1 MQSNSLGHK
10 SGGGLVSS
18 GRRRFV
24 AGLGA
29 ALAAPLITLPGAT
42 HAMDA
47 SRTLHFLNTHTNEV
61 LEVTYAVAG
70 RYVAS
75 ALENAR
81 HFLRDFRNGAMHDID
96 PALLDQLHRLAAAT
110 STRAPFEVI
119 SGYRSPETNA
129 MLQKQGHGVA
139 TNSLHLQGR
148 AIDIRL
154 ADVSLEDLRDAA
166 LSMRAGGVGYYPSA
180 ESNFVHVDTGRVR
193 TWG

>member
-1 MQSNSLGHK
+1 MQSSVFDHK
-10 SGGGLVSS
+10 RGGAPVSS

-29 ALAAPLITLPGAT
+29 ALAAPLITLPGTAR
-42 HAMDA
+42 AMEV
-47 SRTLHFLNTHTNEV
+47 SRTLHFLHTHTDEV

-75 ALENAR
+75 ALENVR

-96 PALLDQLHRLAAAT
+96 PALLDQLYRLAAAT

>member
-1 MQSNSLGHK
+1 M
-10 SGGGLVSS
+10 
-18 GRRRFV
+18 
-24 AGLGA
+24 
-29 ALAAPLITLPGAT
+29 LAAPLITLPGTVRA
-42 HAMDA
+42 ADG
-47 SRTLHFLNTHTNEV
+47 SRTIHFLHTHTDEV

-75 ALENAR
+75 ALENVR

-154 ADVSLEDLRDAA
+154 ADVSLGDLRDAA

-180 ESNFVHVDTGRVR
+180 ESNFVHIDTGRVR
-193 TWG
+193 TW

>member
-1 MQSNSLGHK
+1 
-10 SGGGLVSS
+10 
-18 GRRRFV
+18 
-24 AGLGA
+24 
-29 ALAAPLITLPGAT
+29 
-42 HAMDA
+42 MDA
-47 SRTLHFLNTHTNEV
+47 SRTLHFLNTHTNEA

-70 RYVAS
+70 RYVAP
-75 ALENAR
+75 ALESVR
-81 HFLRDFRNGAMHDID
+81 HFLRDFRNGATHDID

-166 LSMRAGGVGYYPSA
+166 LSMHAGGVGYYPSA
-180 ESNFVHVDTGRVR
+180 ESNFVHIDTGRVR
-193 TWG
+193 AW

>member
-1 MQSNSLGHK
+1 MQSNFVGRESR
-10 SGGGLVSS
+10 GGLVSS
-18 GRRRFV
+18 ARRRFV
-24 AGLGA
+24 GGLGA
-29 ALAAPLITLPGAT
+29 MLAAPLITVPGTVRA
-42 HAMDA
+42 AEG
-47 SRTLHFLNTHTNEV
+47 SRTIHFLHTHTNEV

-75 ALENAR
+75 ALENVQ
-81 HFLRDFRNGAMHDID
+81 HFLRDFRNGAMHEID

-110 STRAPFEVI
+110 STKAPFEVI

-154 ADVSLEDLRDAA
+154 ADVALEDLRDAA
-166 LSMRAGGVGYYPSA
+166 RSMRAGGVGYYPSA
-180 ESNFVHVDTGRVR
+180 DSNFVHIDTGRVR
-193 TWG
+193 IW

>member
-1 MQSNSLGHK
+1 MQSSLVGRK
-10 SGGGLVSS
+10 SRGVLACS

-29 ALAAPLITLPGAT
+29 ALAAPLITLPRAARAADAT
-42 HAMDA
+42 Q
-47 SRTLHFLNTHTNEV
+47 TLHFLHTHTNEV

-75 ALENAR
+75 ALENVR

-110 STRAPFEVI
+110 CTKAPFEVI
-119 SGYRSPETNA
+119 SGYRSPETNT

-154 ADVSLEDLRDAA
+154 ADVTLEDLRDAA

-180 ESNFVHVDTGRVR
+180 ESNFVHIDTGRVR
-193 TWG
+193 TW

>member
-1 MQSNSLGHK
+1 L
-10 SGGGLVSS
+10 
-18 GRRRFV
+18 V

-29 ALAAPLITLPGAT
+29 ALAAPLITLPRAAC
-42 HAMDA
+42 AMDA
-47 SRTLHFLNTHTNEV
+47 SRTVHFLNTHTNEA

-75 ALENAR
+75 ALESVR
-81 HFLRDFRNGAMHDID
+81 YFLRDFRNGAMHAID

-180 ESNFVHVDTGRVR
+180 ESNFVHIDTGRVR
-193 TWG
+193 TW

>member
-1 MQSNSLGHK
+1 MQASFAGRK
-10 SGGGLVSS
+10 SRCVLVCS

-29 ALAAPLITLPGAT
+29 VLAAPLVTLPGGAR
-42 HAMDA
+42 AADA
-47 SRTLHFLNTHTNEV
+47 SRTLHFLHTHTNEV
-61 LEVTYAVAG
+61 LEVTYAVAD
-70 RYVAS
+70 RYVTS
-75 ALENAR
+75 ALENVR

-110 STRAPFEVI
+110 STKAPFEVI

-129 MLQKQGHGVA
+129 MLQKQGHAVA

-193 TWG
+193 TW